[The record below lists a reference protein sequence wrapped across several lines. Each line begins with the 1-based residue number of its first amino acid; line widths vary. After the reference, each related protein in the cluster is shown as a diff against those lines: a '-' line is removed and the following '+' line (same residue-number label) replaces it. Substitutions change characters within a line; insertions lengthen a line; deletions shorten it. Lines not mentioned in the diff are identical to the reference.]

1 MKSNEIRNKFLN
13 FFKDK
18 GHEIFTSDSMVIKN
32 DPTLMFTNAGM
43 NQFKDLF
50 LGNSKI
56 KFPRISNSQ
65 KCLRV
70 SGKHNDLGEVGHD
83 TYHHTMFEMLGNWSF
98 GNYFKKDAIH
108 WAWELLTKVFKIDK
122 ELLYVTVFEG
132 NQKDNLEFDKES
144 YNIWKEYINEDRIIK
159 FNKEDNFWEMGEIG
173 PCGPC
178 SEIHIDIRSKKERLD
193 VDGKTLINTGHPQV
207 VELWNLVFMQ
217 YNRKSDGLLEKLPN
231 THVDT
236 GMGFERLCMVL
247 QGVDSNYDT
256 DLFQPII
263 NQISLMSNKT
273 YGVDSK
279 IDIAIRVIADHIR
292 AISFSIADGQLPSNN
307 GAGYVIRRI
316 LRRAV
321 RYGYTFLN
329 FKDPFLY
336 KLVKKLVNQMG
347 DQFSEL
353 KKEIQLI
360 ESVIKEEEKTFLNT
374 LENGI
379 RLLNNLTLKTKIIS
393 GKLAFELYD
402 TYGFPIDLI
411 ELIALEKGCQV
422 DLNGFHSY
430 LDQQKNRSRK
440 ATNVKTHDWVELQK
454 IDSKGF
460 VGYDNTE
467 FSIYITRYRK
477 VQSYKDNF
485 FQLVF
490 NHTPFYPEGGGQI
503 GDKGYIECDG
513 EKIFIFDTK
522 KENNLILHYVKKIP
536 NDLSLSFKAVVDKE
550 NRLSTSKNHTATHLL
565 HHALKEVL
573 GDHIEQKGS
582 LVNSEYLRFDFSH
595 FSKLEDDHIKII
607 EQKINDKIRFNFKTE
622 EYRNIPIDKAN
633 KMGAIALF
641 GEKYS
646 DVVRCIKVDK
656 SIELCGGTHV
666 NYTSQIGLF
675 KIISETAVASGVR
688 RIEAITSEK
697 AIEYYKNKLEKLKEI
712 STLIKSN
719 DVVKAVENLIL
730 ENKILSKKN
739 DTLIQ
744 SHLKEIKLDL
754 LNNSK
759 KIHQINFIASSID
772 LDLKNIK
779 SLAFQLKKEQ
789 KDLFLILANKEN
801 SKSNLL
807 ILISENI
814 SKKYNLHAGE
824 IINVL
829 SKEINGAGGGQ
840 QFFAVAGG
848 QKPSGVSKVL
858 KMAEQILIRTGK

>member
-1 MKSNEIRNKFLN
+1 
-13 FFKDK
+13 
-18 GHEIFTSDSMVIKN
+18 MV
-32 DPTLMFTNAGM
+32 F
-43 NQFKDLF
+43 
-50 LGNSKI
+50 
-56 KFPRISNSQ
+56 
-65 KCLRV
+65 
-70 SGKHNDLGEVGHD
+70 
-83 TYHHTMFEMLGNWSF
+83 
-98 GNYFKKDAIH
+98 
-108 WAWELLTKVFKIDK
+108 
-122 ELLYVTVFEG
+122 
-132 NQKDNLEFDKES
+132 
-144 YNIWKEYINEDRIIK
+144 
-159 FNKEDNFWEMGEIG
+159 
-173 PCGPC
+173 
-178 SEIHIDIRSKKERLD
+178 
-193 VDGKTLINTGHPQV
+193 
-207 VELWNLVFMQ
+207 
-217 YNRKSDGLLEKLPN
+217 
-231 THVDT
+231 THV
-236 GMGFERLCMVL
+236 
-247 QGVDSNYDT
+247 Q
-256 DLFQPII
+256 I
-263 NQISLMSNKT
+263 NK
-273 YGVDSK
+273 
-279 IDIAIRVIADHIR
+279 
-292 AISFSIADGQLPSNN
+292 
-307 GAGYVIRRI
+307 
-316 LRRAV
+316 
-321 RYGYTFLN
+321 
-329 FKDPFLY
+329 
-336 KLVKKLVNQMG
+336 
-347 DQFSEL
+347 
-353 KKEIQLI
+353 
-360 ESVIKEEEKTFLNT
+360 
-374 LENGI
+374 
-379 RLLNNLTLKTKIIS
+379 
-393 GKLAFELYD
+393 
-402 TYGFPIDLI
+402 
-411 ELIALEKGCQV
+411 
-422 DLNGFHSY
+422 
-430 LDQQKNRSRK
+430 KNRSRK
-440 ATNVKTHDWVELQK
+440 ATNVKTLDWVELQK

-477 VQSYKDNF
+477 VQSNKDNF

-712 STLIKSN
+712 SSLIKSN

-730 ENKILSKKN
+730 ENQILSKKN
-739 DTLIQ
+739 DKLIQ
-744 SHLKEIKLDL
+744 SYLKELKSDL

-829 SKEINGAGGGQ
+829 SKEIDGAGGGQ

-858 KMAEQILIRTGK
+858 KMAEQILIRTGKQM

>member
-18 GHEIFTSDSMVIKN
+18 GHEIFASDSMVIKN

-108 WAWELLTKVFKIDK
+108 WAWELLTRVFKIDK

-159 FNKEDNFWEMGEIG
+159 FSKEDNFWEMGEIG

-336 KLVKKLVNQMG
+336 KLVKTLVNQMG
-347 DQFSEL
+347 HQFSEL

-422 DLNGFHSY
+422 DLNGFHSC

-440 ATNVKTHDWVELQK
+440 ATNVKTLDWVELQK

-477 VQSYKDNF
+477 VQSNKDNF

-522 KENNLILHYVKKIP
+522 KENNLILHYVKKLP

-595 FSKLEDDHIKII
+595 FSKLEDDHVKII

-712 STLIKSN
+712 SSLIKSN

-730 ENKILSKKN
+730 ENQILSKKN
-739 DTLIQ
+739 DKLIQ
-744 SHLKEIKLDL
+744 SHLKELKSDL

-829 SKEINGAGGGQ
+829 SKEIDGAGGGQ

>member
-108 WAWELLTKVFKIDK
+108 WAWELLTRVFKIDK

-159 FNKEDNFWEMGEIG
+159 FSKEDNFWEMGEIG

-336 KLVKKLVNQMG
+336 KLVKTLVNQMG

-477 VQSYKDNF
+477 VQSNKDNF

-503 GDKGYIECDG
+503 GDKGYIECDD

-759 KIHQINFIASSID
+759 KIHQINFIASSIN

-829 SKEINGAGGGQ
+829 SKEIDGAGGGQ

-858 KMAEQILIRTGK
+858 KMAEQILIRTDK

>member
-422 DLNGFHSY
+422 DLNGFHSC

-440 ATNVKTHDWVELQK
+440 ATNVKTLDWVELQK

-712 STLIKSN
+712 SSLIKSN
-719 DVVKAVENLIL
+719 EVVKAVENLIL

>member
-108 WAWELLTKVFKIDK
+108 WAWELLTRVFKIDK

-132 NQKDNLEFDKES
+132 NQKDNLDFDKES

-159 FNKEDNFWEMGEIG
+159 FSKEDNFWEMGEIG

-336 KLVKKLVNQMG
+336 KLVKTLVNQMG

-477 VQSYKDNF
+477 VQSNKDNF

-503 GDKGYIECDG
+503 GDKGYIECDD

-759 KIHQINFIASSID
+759 KIHQINFIASSIN

-829 SKEINGAGGGQ
+829 SKEIDGAGGGQ

-858 KMAEQILIRTGK
+858 KMAEQILIRTDK

>member
-108 WAWELLTKVFKIDK
+108 WAWELLTRVFKIDK

-159 FNKEDNFWEMGEIG
+159 FSKEDNFWEMGEIG

-336 KLVKKLVNQMG
+336 KLVKTLVNQMG

-477 VQSYKDNF
+477 VQSNKDNF

-503 GDKGYIECDG
+503 GDKGYIECDD

-829 SKEINGAGGGQ
+829 SKEIDGAGGGQ

-858 KMAEQILIRTGK
+858 KMAEQILIRTDK

>member
-108 WAWELLTKVFKIDK
+108 WAWELLTRVFKIDK

-159 FNKEDNFWEMGEIG
+159 FSKEDNFWEMGEIG

-336 KLVKKLVNQMG
+336 KLVKTLVNQMG

-477 VQSYKDNF
+477 VQSNKDNF

-759 KIHQINFIASSID
+759 KIHQINFIASSIN

-829 SKEINGAGGGQ
+829 SKEIDGAGGGQ

-858 KMAEQILIRTGK
+858 KMAEQILIRTDK

>member
-108 WAWELLTKVFKIDK
+108 WAWELLTRVFKIDK

-159 FNKEDNFWEMGEIG
+159 FSKEDNFWEMGEIG

-336 KLVKKLVNQMG
+336 KLVKTLVNQMG
-347 DQFSEL
+347 HQFSEL

-379 RLLNNLTLKTKIIS
+379 RLLNNLTSKTKIIS

-422 DLNGFHSY
+422 DLNGFHSC

-477 VQSYKDNF
+477 VQSNKDNF

-503 GDKGYIECDG
+503 GDKGYIECDD

-829 SKEINGAGGGQ
+829 SKEIDGAGGGQ

-858 KMAEQILIRTGK
+858 KMAEQILIRTDK

>member
-108 WAWELLTKVFKIDK
+108 WAWELLTRVFKIDK

-159 FNKEDNFWEMGEIG
+159 FSKEDNFWEMGEIG

-336 KLVKKLVNQMG
+336 KLVKTLVNQMG

-422 DLNGFHSY
+422 DLNGFHSC

-477 VQSYKDNF
+477 VQSNKDNF

-503 GDKGYIECDG
+503 GDKGYIECDD

-675 KIISETAVASGVR
+675 KIVSETAVASGVR

-759 KIHQINFIASSID
+759 KIHQINFIASSIN

-829 SKEINGAGGGQ
+829 SKEIDGAGGGQ

-858 KMAEQILIRTGK
+858 KMAEQILIRTDK